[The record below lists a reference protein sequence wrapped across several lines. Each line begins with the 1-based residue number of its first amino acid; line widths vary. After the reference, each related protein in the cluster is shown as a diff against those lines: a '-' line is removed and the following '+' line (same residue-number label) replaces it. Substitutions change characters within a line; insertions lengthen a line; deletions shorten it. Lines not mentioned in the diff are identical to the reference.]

1 MSPLRRALQFFRPE
15 RARIAGVSV
24 LMLAGIGANLLKPWP
39 MAVLVDS
46 VLGTKALPAALEP
59 WANDKPALIV
69 LLAVVTAVL
78 HLLHGGLSAL
88 QNYLAIDIGLR
99 GLRRVRNEVFGW
111 LQRLSLRFHQG
122 RNTGDLIHRAAWDT
136 YSFQTLFQQ
145 GLMTSASAALSFGMM
160 VVVMAQL
167 NGRLTLVAL
176 ATVPLILLVI
186 RTFGA
191 RMTEQGA
198 SAQQA
203 DSQVTSLV
211 QQNIAALPL
220 VQSYTREEHEAQRF
234 NTHTEQAQERRLR
247 QHGWEVAYWFAI
259 TAVFGSGAA
268 GILWL
273 GANQVIRGEAT
284 VGELLIFLAYLGQ
297 FYEPL
302 NQLSHV
308 GATVANASVG
318 AQRVFEILDTPEEV
332 KDAPDARAVTSDRCQ
347 VAGARKPASSWT
359 AVAERSGDT
368 ALASREAEPS
378 PTADRSAGAQSGVA
392 LPFPPQSK
400 TSRANEAAPL
410 QLRGELAF
418 DSVTF
423 RYADDREILRGITFT
438 LAPGQS
444 AALIGP
450 SGVGKT
456 TLLNLVPRF
465 FDPTGGTIRLDG
477 ADLRSLRVRDVR
489 SQIAIVLQEP
499 ILLPTSIAENIA
511 YGRPGATRAEIEAAA
526 KAANAHAYIEK
537 LPQQYTTIV
546 GDGAARLSVGERQR
560 LNLARAFLKDA
571 PILLLDEPTSALDA
585 ESEALVVESLKRL
598 MHGRTT
604 LIVAHRLSTI
614 RDLDKIVVLA
624 EGRVSETGTHAEL
637 LAQGGYYSRV
647 VSGQIALD

>member
-15 RARIAGVSV
+15 RARIVGVSG

-46 VLGTKALPAALEP
+46 VLGTKALPNALQA
-59 WANDKPALIV
+59 WSNDKPTLIV
-69 LLAVVTAVL
+69 LLAAVTAVL
-78 HLLHGGLSAL
+78 HLLHGGLNAT

-122 RNTGDLIHRAAWDT
+122 HNTGDLIHRAAWDT

-167 NGRLTLVAL
+167 NGLLTLVAL
-176 ATVPLILLVI
+176 ATVPLLLLVI

-220 VQSYTREEHEAQRF
+220 VQSYTREEHEAERF
-234 NTHTEQAQERRLR
+234 NTHTEQAQARRLR

-273 GANQVIRGEAT
+273 GANQVLRGEAT
-284 VGELLIFLAYLGQ
+284 VGDLLIFLAYLGQ

-332 KDAPDARAVTSDRCQ
+332 KDAPDAQPV
-347 VAGARKPASSWT
+347 V
-359 AVAERSGDT
+359 
-368 ALASREAEPS
+368 
-378 PTADRSAGAQSGVA
+378 RSA
-392 LPFPPQSK
+392 
-400 TSRANEAAPL
+400 
-410 QLRGELAF
+410 LRGELAF
-418 DSVTF
+418 NAVTF

-465 FDPTGGTIRLDG
+465 FDPTGGTILLDG
-477 ADLRSLRVRDVR
+477 VDLRSLRVRDVR

-537 LPQQYTTIV
+537 LPQQYDTLV

-624 EGRVSETGTHAEL
+624 EGRVSELGTHPEL
-637 LAQGGYYSRV
+637 LAQGGYYARV

>member
-46 VLGTKALPAALEP
+46 VLGTKALPAALQA
-59 WANDKPALIV
+59 WSNDKPALIV

-332 KDAPDARAVTSDRCQ
+332 KDAPDAQPV
-347 VAGARKPASSWT
+347 V
-359 AVAERSGDT
+359 
-368 ALASREAEPS
+368 
-378 PTADRSAGAQSGVA
+378 RSA
-392 LPFPPQSK
+392 
-400 TSRANEAAPL
+400 
-410 QLRGELAF
+410 LRGELAF
-418 DSVTF
+418 NAVTF
-423 RYADDREILRGITFT
+423 RYADDREILRGINFT

-526 KAANAHAYIEK
+526 QAANAHAYIEK
-537 LPQQYTTIV
+537 LPQRYDTLV

-614 RDLDKIVVLA
+614 RDLDKIVVLN
-624 EGRVSETGTHAEL
+624 EGRVSELGTHTEL

>member
-1 MSPLRRALQFFRPE
+1 
-15 RARIAGVSV
+15 
-24 LMLAGIGANLLKPWP
+24 MLAGIGANLLKPWP

-46 VLGTKALPAALEP
+46 VLGAKALPAALQS
-59 WANDKPALIV
+59 WSGDQAALIAV
-69 LLAVVTAVL
+69 LASATVLL
-78 HLLHGGLSAL
+78 HLLQGGLNAT
-88 QNYLAIDIGLR
+88 QNFLAISIGLR

-122 RNTGDLIHRAAWDT
+122 RSTGDLIHRAAWDT

-145 GLMTSASAALSFGMM
+145 GMMTSASAALSFGLM

-176 ATVPLILLVI
+176 ATVPLLLLVI
-186 RTFGA
+186 RTFGR

-198 SAQQA
+198 TAQQA

-220 VQSYTREEHEAQRF
+220 VQSYTREEQEAERF
-234 NTHTEQAQERRLR
+234 GSHTEAAQERRLA

-259 TAVFGSGAA
+259 TAVFGGGAA

-273 GANQVIRGEAT
+273 GAHQVLSGAAT
-284 VGELLIFLAYLGQ
+284 VGELLIFLTYLGQ

-308 GATVANASVG
+308 GATVSNASVG
-318 AQRVFEILDTPEEV
+318 AKRVFEILDEPEEV
-332 KDAPDARAVTSDRCQ
+332 KDAPDARAVVR
-347 VAGARKPASSWT
+347 GAWNVTAAQPASASSHAPRT
-359 AVAERSGDT
+359 T
-368 ALASREAEPS
+368 HHALE
-378 PTADRSAGAQSGVA
+378 
-392 LPFPPQSK
+392 
-400 TSRANEAAPL
+400 
-410 QLRGELAF
+410 LRGGLTF
-418 DSVTF
+418 DSVAF
-423 RYADDREILRGITFT
+423 RYSDDREILRGVSFT

-444 AALIGP
+444 AAIIGP

-465 FDPTGGTIRLDG
+465 FDPTGGTIQLDG
-477 ADLRSLRVRDVR
+477 ADLRSLRVRDLRAHV
-489 SQIAIVLQEP
+489 AIVLQEP

-526 KAANAHAYIEK
+526 KAANAHVYIEK
-537 LPQQYTTIV
+537 LPQTYDTVV

-598 MHGRTT
+598 MRGHTT

-614 RDLDKIVVLA
+614 RNLDKILVL
-624 EGRVSETGTHAEL
+624 EDGRVSEAGTHDEL
-637 LAQGGYYSRV
+637 VAKGGYYARV
-647 VSGQIALD
+647 VNGQIALE